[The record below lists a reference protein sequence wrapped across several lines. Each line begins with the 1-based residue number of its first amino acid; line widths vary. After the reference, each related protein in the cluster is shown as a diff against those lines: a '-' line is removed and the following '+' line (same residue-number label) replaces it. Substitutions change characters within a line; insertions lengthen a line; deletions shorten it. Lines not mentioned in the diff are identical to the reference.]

1 MRNVDRLLFQQSNQV
16 ALKQLLMQVSEKS
29 ITQMGYGPQD
39 SRPFLVFIAECAK
52 NARDLSGPHAPTG
65 GRVDRSIAPA
75 GDPAEAMNRRY
86 HRLTQAGVAAVAK
99 YPILP
104 VSQGPAMDTD
114 HARL

>member
-1 MRNVDRLLFQQSNQV
+1 MTACFFQQSNQV

-39 SRPFLVFIAECAK
+39 SRPFLVFIAGYAK
-52 NARDLSGPHAPTG
+52 NARDLSGPHG
-65 GRVDRSIAPA
+65 SNRRGRVDRSIAPA

-99 YPILP
+99 YPMLP
-104 VSQGPAMDTD
+104 VSQGTAMDTD